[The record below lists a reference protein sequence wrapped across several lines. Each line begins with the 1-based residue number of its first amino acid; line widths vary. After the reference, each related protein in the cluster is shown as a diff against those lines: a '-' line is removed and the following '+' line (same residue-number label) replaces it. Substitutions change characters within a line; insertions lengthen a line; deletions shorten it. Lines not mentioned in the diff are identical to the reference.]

1 MTDPVASMLE
11 AREAMGN
18 ATWLLLRQEKW
29 APIIL
34 ATLSTVFDRGQHQ
47 MPSEDFH
54 VQVGR
59 TFDALRE
66 QDDDFPVPADDP
78 KAVRAAC
85 KSWVEKGWL
94 LRHTESGGEVYRMS
108 SEARE
113 AIRIVQSMTNTRAAV
128 SESQV
133 RVVLERAQQLAL
145 KATSDPEQ
153 RMHGLRAEIDRLEHE
168 LAKRRAELERLE
180 AGEPVE
186 LTDDEDVHNEY
197 LLLRDDIDR
206 LPSDLKRVEESF
218 HALAQELLSA
228 FFSEARPHGEVVAE
242 YLQKTRNLARAD
254 RYGRGFQQAKRLLT
268 DPGQRRQLQEHI
280 ATILAHPF
288 AETHLS
294 PRARA
299 DLRATVRMIGESVSA
314 VIEQRRS
321 MTRRLTSFI
330 LSNDTQ
336 RERELDDALR
346 AAQARLREWSAEHGP
361 RATLRLPVGHWADVD
376 PDSDEPAVATGEVGI
391 AAVATLREKPRQQ
404 RVPTRLKPLAETAP
418 ANPGEFSADELRA
431 KGGPFYEELA
441 AAIRRATVRGR
452 IAASAT
458 LFNGLPEHLRRPVD
472 LLGLLTLAT
481 ELGALR
487 PGLPVE
493 EYHAI
498 RPDGTEVTYL
508 GPAVTFVDMIA
519 VR

>member
-54 VQVGR
+54 VQVSR
-59 TFDALRE
+59 TFDTLRE
-66 QDDDFPVPADDP
+66 QVDDFPVPADDP
-78 KAVRAAC
+78 KAVRSAC

-94 LRHTESGGEVYRMS
+94 LRHAENTGEIYRMS

-113 AIRIVQSMTNTRAAV
+113 AIRIVQSLTNTRAAV

-133 RVVLERAQQLAL
+133 RVVLDRAQQLAL
-145 KATSDPEQ
+145 KATSDPEE
-153 RMHGLRAEIDRLEHE
+153 RMHSLRGEIARLEHE
-168 LAKRRAELERLE
+168 LGRRRAELERLE
-180 AGEPVE
+180 DGGPVD
-186 LTDDEDVHNEY
+186 LIDDEDVHNEY

-218 HALAQELLSA
+218 HALAQDLLSA
-228 FFSEARPHGEVVAE
+228 FFSETRPHGEVVAE
-242 YLQKTRNLARAD
+242 YLQKTRELAQAD

-268 DPGQRRQLQEHI
+268 DPLERQQLQSHL
-280 ATILAHPF
+280 ATILEHPF
-288 AETHLS
+288 ADTQLS

-299 DLRATVRMIGESVSA
+299 DLRGTVHLIGDSVSA
-314 VIEQRRS
+314 VIEQRRG

-346 AAQARLREWSAEHGP
+346 TAQARLREWGAEHGP
-361 RATLRLPVGHWADVD
+361 RASLRLPIGHYAVGDED
-376 PDSDEPAVATGEVGI
+376 PDGPVIAGGEVGI
-391 AAVATLREKPRQQ
+391 AAVATLREKPRQL
-404 RVPTRLKPLAETAP
+404 RVPTSLKQLSESGGTT
-418 ANPGEFSADELRA
+418 PGDFSADDLRA

-441 AAIRRATVRGR
+441 TAIRRATVRGR
-452 IAASAT
+452 VAASAA
-458 LFNGLPEHLRRPVD
+458 LFNDLPDHLRRPVD

-481 ELGALR
+481 ELGAMR
-487 PGLPVE
+487 QGLPVE
-493 EYHAI
+493 EYHAV
-498 RPDGTEVTYL
+498 RPDGSAVTYIA
-508 GPAVTFVDMIA
+508 PAVTFVDMIK

>member
-1 MTDPVASMLE
+1 
-11 AREAMGN
+11 GN

-85 KSWVEKGWL
+85 KSWVAKGWL

-228 FFSEARPHGEVVAE
+228 FFSE
-242 YLQKTRNLARAD
+242 
-254 RYGRGFQQAKRLLT
+254 
-268 DPGQRRQLQEHI
+268 
-280 ATILAHPF
+280 
-288 AETHLS
+288 
-294 PRARA
+294 
-299 DLRATVRMIGESVSA
+299 
-314 VIEQRRS
+314 
-321 MTRRLTSFI
+321 
-330 LSNDTQ
+330 
-336 RERELDDALR
+336 
-346 AAQARLREWSAEHGP
+346 
-361 RATLRLPVGHWADVD
+361 
-376 PDSDEPAVATGEVGI
+376 
-391 AAVATLREKPRQQ
+391 
-404 RVPTRLKPLAETAP
+404 
-418 ANPGEFSADELRA
+418 
-431 KGGPFYEELA
+431 
-441 AAIRRATVRGR
+441 
-452 IAASAT
+452 
-458 LFNGLPEHLRRPVD
+458 
-472 LLGLLTLAT
+472 
-481 ELGALR
+481 
-487 PGLPVE
+487 
-493 EYHAI
+493 
-498 RPDGTEVTYL
+498 
-508 GPAVTFVDMIA
+508 
-519 VR
+519 